1 MVFKEPVRPDD
12 MPSLIDW
19 CPNIYHTVKEL
30 VQNPSYNMEK
40 FPVIDIHPKPVLK
53 KQQKTNLTNI
63 QPYEQQLTERS
74 SVIVFIAGG
83 MTYGEAKYAP
93 LLNEYFEQRGGP
105 FVFLGGSQMINPD
118 DFLEK
123 VNSIN
128 SLTKYDITNQPSPP
142 VRAAES
148 ETVRY
153 GLLRKKSYQTVSP
166 FGNSSGPGPVR
177 AADKKKMKK
186 QKKKGESILCQKRK
200 QALITTCILTQ
211 GSLTTAVLRT
221 GSVSTYQ
228 SLFSW
233 EYEGKL
239 KS

>member
-53 KQQKTNLTNI
+53 KQKKTNLTNI
-63 QPYEQQLTERS
+63 QPHEQQLTERS

-186 QKKKGESILCQKRK
+186 QKKKGEWILCQKQK
-200 QALITTCILTQ
+200 QALIT
-211 GSLTTAVLRT
+211 V
-221 GSVSTYQ
+221 Y
-228 SLFSW
+228 
-233 EYEGKL
+233 
-239 KS
+239 